1 MTIRAI
7 IVLLNS
13 EFCAT
18 LSDGSVL
25 KRPDFRSMAEALV
38 LAGVRVDDVEYGWTP
53 GQRMI
58 TAGQQVGLRAE
69 MRALQRK
76 YWGVSTDA

>member
-1 MTIRAI
+1 MAIRAS
-7 IVLLNS
+7 IVLIKS
-13 EFCAT
+13 EFVAT
-18 LSDGSVL
+18 LSDGSQV
-25 KRPDFRSMAEALV
+25 KRPEFRSMAEALV
-38 LAGVRVDDVEYGWTP
+38 LAGVRADDIEYDWNP

-76 YWGVSTDA
+76 YWGLSAAA